1 MGELH
6 LQREELIHL
15 KRRGVPESDRGAA
28 KEIMAGLNKLLR
40 EVDLEI
46 KQLEL
51 EIKQLE
57 TECCKHFE
65 KTGMEKDDG

>member
-1 MGELH
+1 MDELH

-28 KEIMAGLNKLLR
+28 KEIMVGLNKSLR
-40 EVDLEI
+40 EVH
-46 KQLEL
+46 L